1 MGVVIRRIL
10 ERTDLAPAGL
20 RPEAGVRKGITFVP
34 KHGVPVV
41 MREAPKPAAPSPSPP
56 ARPVSVP

>member
-1 MGVVIRRIL
+1 MIRRIL
-10 ERTDLAPAGL
+10 ERTDLAPAGQ

-41 MREAPKPAAPSPSPP
+41 MREAPAGGSEP
-56 ARPVSVP
+56 